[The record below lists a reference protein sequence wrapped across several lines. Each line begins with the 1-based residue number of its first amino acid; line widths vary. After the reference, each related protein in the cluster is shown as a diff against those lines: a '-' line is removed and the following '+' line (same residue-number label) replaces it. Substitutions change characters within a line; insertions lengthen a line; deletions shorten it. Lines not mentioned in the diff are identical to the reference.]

1 MEATRFQEGDQVRS
15 RVTREYIRA
24 GMVGTVRRVF
34 LSVDHTYDVLFD
46 PKRQPVMMRTHELE
60 RVDQAQEVSS

>member
-1 MEATRFQEGDQVRS
+1 MEATRFQEGAQVRS
-15 RVTREYIRA
+15 RVTREYITA

-46 PKRQPVMMRTHELE
+46 RKRQPVMMRSHELE

>member
-1 MEATRFQEGDQVRS
+1 
-15 RVTREYIRA
+15 
-24 GMVGTVRRVF
+24 MVGTVRRVF

-46 PKRQPVMMRTHELE
+46 RKRQPVMMRSHELE